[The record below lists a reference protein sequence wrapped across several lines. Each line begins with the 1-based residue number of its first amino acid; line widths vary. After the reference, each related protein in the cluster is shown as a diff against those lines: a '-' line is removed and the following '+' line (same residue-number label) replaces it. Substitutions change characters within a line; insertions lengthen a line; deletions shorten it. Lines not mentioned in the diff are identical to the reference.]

1 MKKKLIYCCLGLL
14 LSCLL
19 LSYTYAQTAASTDT
33 TKKPRQTTLE
43 LREDGLIITLRIVT
57 KADGTETV
65 LTRIRNTRSDKT
77 AVVLLISDDE
87 KHSIKQV
94 IPPGNIFTGN
104 IGDIRG
110 FTIGTDFVAPEVRDE
125 SGIIDWLKVKVRDY
139 ILLNSNGLEKKPL
152 DSRGSPGVRG

>member
-1 MKKKLIYCCLGLL
+1 MQKKLLRICILL
-14 LSCLL
+14 LLPFLL
-19 LSYTYAQTAASTDT
+19 VFVCHAQTITADS
-33 TKKPRQTTLE
+33 TKKPRQTMLE
-43 LREDGLIITLRIVT
+43 LKEDGLIITLRIIT

-77 AVVLLISDDE
+77 AVIFMVSDDE

-110 FTIGTDFVAPEVRDE
+110 FTIGTDFVAPEVKDE
-125 SGIIDWLKVKVRDY
+125 SGIIDWMKIKIRDY

-152 DSRGSPGVRG
+152 DSRGAPGVRG

>member
-1 MKKKLIYCCLGLL
+1 MQKKFIRIGLSL
-14 LSCLL
+14 FLSCSLM
-19 LSYTYAQTAASTDT
+19 TYGFAQNTTDTAAVP
-33 TKKPRQTTLE
+33 KPRQTMLE
-43 LREDGLIITLRIVT
+43 LKEDGLIITLRIIT

-77 AVVLLISDDE
+77 AVIFMVSDDE

-110 FTIGTDFVAPEVRDE
+110 FTIRTDFVAPEVKDE
-125 SGIIDWLKVKVRDY
+125 SGFIDWMKIKIRDY

-152 DSRGSPGVRG
+152 DSRGAPGVRG